1 VTTLIVVIAVTV
13 AYLALA
19 SLSSALTMVA
29 ADAWTV
35 WLASGLILGLLLACR
50 RDKWVAILAGAA
62 IGAAAFSFLLGDLS
76 AIDAAGYAAIEV
88 LTALAGAFVFVW
100 LAPAPTRLETPRE
113 LAALFAAALVLAVL
127 GGALAAAWSLAS
139 GSDPAMRTFRVW
151 MIANIV
157 GTILVAPLVIAW
169 SGFRPKR
176 SGGLTMTEFVAGA
189 VVCVLFFG
197 TLQLVFGAPADT
209 RLGGVGGEGPT
220 YLPIM
225 FMALI
230 ALLWGSRGAT
240 LVAFAATLLALFHT
254 LHGRGPFV
262 NISGLLGDPQ
272 LEVQGYTAAMALTGL
287 LVAGLEA
294 AQRKAMRTA
303 RDWRTRFE
311 AAIGAHRLLAYEW
324 DPVSNSF
331 VITGDT
337 QALLGVPAE
346 SIPTLA
352 DWLAHVAPDER
363 DTVATAFGMRADGGS
378 IAPLAYRMALPD
390 GRVAGLADEAQAIRD
405 HDGSLHRIT
414 GIVRVAQA

>member
-1 VTTLIVVIAVTV
+1 MITPIVVVAVAI

-19 SLSSALTMVA
+19 SLSSALAFVA

-35 WLASGLILGLLLACR
+35 WLASGLVLGLLLACR
-50 RDKWVAILAGAA
+50 RDKWTAIIGGAA
-62 IGAAAFSFLLGDLS
+62 LGAATFSFLLGDLS
-76 AIDAAGYAAIEV
+76 IIDAVGYAAIEV

-100 LAPAPTRLETPRE
+100 LAPAPTRLESAHE
-113 LAALFAAALVLAVL
+113 LAALFAAALVLALL
-127 GGALAAAWSLAS
+127 GAALAAAWSVAA
-139 GSDPAMRTFRVW
+139 GTDPAMRTFRVW
-151 MIANIV
+151 MIANVV
-157 GTILVAPLVIAW
+157 GTILVAPLVITW

-189 VVCVLFFG
+189 VLCVLFFG
-197 TLQLVFGAPADT
+197 TLQLVFGASADA
-209 RLGGVGGEGPT
+209 RLGGIGGRGPT

-230 ALLWGSRGAT
+230 ALLWGARGAT

-254 LHGRGPFV
+254 LHGRGPFA
-262 NISGLLGDPQ
+262 NIGGLLGDPE

-294 AQRKAMRTA
+294 AQRNAERTA

-311 AAIGAHRLLAYEW
+311 AAIGAHRLIAYEW
-324 DPVSNSF
+324 DPVGGGF
-331 VITGDT
+331 VVTGDT
-337 QALLGVPAE
+337 RTLIGVPAE
-346 SIPTLA
+346 SIRTLA
-352 DWLAHVAPDER
+352 DWIAHVAPEER
-363 DTVATAFGMRADGGS
+363 DTVATAFAMRAEGGS
-378 IAPLAYRMALPD
+378 IAPLAYRMTLPD
-390 GRVAGLADEAQAIRD
+390 HGVATLSDEAQAIRD

>member
-1 VTTLIVVIAVTV
+1 VTTPIVAIAVTL

-35 WLASGLILGLLLACR
+35 WLASGLILGLLLTCR
-50 RDKWVAILAGAA
+50 RDKWVPILAGAA

-76 AIDAAGYAAIEV
+76 ALDAAGYAAIEV

-113 LAALFAAALVLAVL
+113 LAALFAAAVVLAVL
-127 GGALAAAWSLAS
+127 GGALAAAWSLAA

-151 MIANIV
+151 MIANLV

-176 SGGLTMTEFVAGA
+176 SGGLTMTEFVAGV
-189 VVCVLFFG
+189 VVCVLFFA
-197 TLQLVFGAPADT
+197 TLQLVFGAPLDT
-209 RLGGVGGEGPT
+209 RLGGLGGKAPT

-230 ALLWGSRGAT
+230 ALLWGARGST

-272 LEVQGYTAAMALTGL
+272 LEVQGYTAAMAMTGL

-294 AQRKAMRTA
+294 AQRNAMRTA

-352 DWLAHVAPDER
+352 DWLGHVAPDER
-363 DTVATAFGMRADGGS
+363 DIVATAFAMRADGGS
-378 IAPLAYRMALPD
+378 IAPLAYRMTLSD

>member
-1 VTTLIVVIAVTV
+1 MITPIVVVAVAI

-19 SLSSALTMVA
+19 GLSSALAFVA

-35 WLASGLILGLLLACR
+35 WLASGLALGLLLACR
-50 RDKWVAILAGAA
+50 RDKWPAVLAGAA
-62 IGAAAFSFLLGDLS
+62 LGAAVFSFLLGDLS
-76 AIDAAGYAAIEV
+76 IIDALGYAAIEV

-100 LAPAPTRLETPRE
+100 LAPAPTRLESARE

-127 GGALAAAWSLAS
+127 GGALAAAWSAAA
-139 GSDPAMRTFRVW
+139 GSDPVMRTFRVW
-151 MIANIV
+151 MIANVV
-157 GTILVAPLVIAW
+157 GTILVAPLVITW

-189 VVCVLFFG
+189 VVCMLFFG
-197 TLQLVFGAPADT
+197 TLQLVFGASADA
-209 RLGGVGGEGPT
+209 RLGGAGGRGPT

-230 ALLWGSRGAT
+230 ALLWGARGAT

-254 LHGRGPFV
+254 AWSRTFADIG
-262 NISGLLGDPQ
+262 GLLGDPE

-294 AQRKAMRTA
+294 AHRNAMRTA
-303 RDWRTRFE
+303 KDWRTRFE
-311 AAIGAHRLLAYEW
+311 AAIGAHRLIAYEW
-324 DPVSNSF
+324 DPVGGGF
-331 VITGDT
+331 VVTGDT
-337 QALLGVPAE
+337 GALLGVPAE
-346 SIPTLA
+346 SIRSLA
-352 DWLAHVAPDER
+352 DWIAHVAPDER
-363 DTVATAFGMRADGGS
+363 DTVATAFAMRGDGGS
-378 IAPLAYRMALPD
+378 VAPLAYRMTLPD
-390 GRVAGLADEAQAIRD
+390 RGVATLSDEAQAIRD

>member
-1 VTTLIVVIAVTV
+1 MTTPIVAIAVTL

-19 SLSSALTMVA
+19 SLSSALTLVA

-50 RDKWVAILAGAA
+50 RDRWVAILAGAA

-113 LAALFAAALVLAVL
+113 LAALFAAALVLALL
-127 GGALAAAWSLAS
+127 GGALAAAWSSAAAS
-139 GSDPAMRTFRVW
+139 APALRTFRVW
-151 MIANIV
+151 MIANMV

-197 TLQLVFGAPADT
+197 TLQLVFGAPAEM
-209 RLGGVGGEGPT
+209 RLGGVGGKGPT

-230 ALLWGSRGAT
+230 ALLWGARGAT

-287 LVAGLEA
+287 LVAALEA
-294 AQRKAMRTA
+294 AQRNAMRTA

-331 VITGDT
+331 IVTGDT

-363 DTVATAFGMRADGGS
+363 DTVATAFAMRADGGS
-378 IAPLAYRMALPD
+378 SAPLAYRMALPD

-414 GIVRVAQA
+414 GIVRVAAA